1 MFLTEKNIHTIK
13 KSNAQVKYLL
23 CVASQNSVN
32 ENRKITKQVTYQ
44 NFVTITDATH
54 KDTYISLLLFHF
66 VDQCDHTPLL
76 LPIKVTN
83 ALTNGAAEVAN

>member
-1 MFLTEKNIHTIK
+1 MLHILTVKKYTHYK

-54 KDTYISLLLFHF
+54 KDTYISLLSRKLYFI
-66 VDQCDHTPLL
+66 LL
-76 LPIKVTN
+76 INVTIRPYYYRYP
-83 ALTNGAAEVAN
+83 